1 MSPLIGRSLVALSL
15 FVVLSACQNNAQ
27 KNPEPTID
35 DFAAAEL
42 VFNTHLAAQELESA
56 GQQLDALRDSDP
68 SEPRLEELQQRL
80 ATAWLA
86 TGEQALKDA
95 DIDTASAALM
105 QAKRLLPKAPALTQ
119 GLSTALAAV
128 QEPILEPT
136 APSVQPSVVR
146 KQPLPRLAPA
156 PKKPVKESVAAQ
168 PEVPE
173 VPEVVVEQS
182 QPQELIELTPPVRS
196 KLKARVLDL
205 NAAQTT
211 IALPM
216 LANRNNHQLGRL
228 LDDVAADVVRFR
240 AAVSIE
246 VADTRDFHWVA
257 ALLSARV
264 KKLDANFNP
273 RLQEVIR
280 SDEAAQLVIT
290 PNLSF

>member
-15 FVVLSACQNNAQ
+15 FFVLSACQNSAQ
-27 KNPEPTID
+27 KNQEPTID
-35 DFAAAEL
+35 EFAVAEL

-56 GQQLDALRDSDP
+56 GQQLDALRERDP
-68 SEPRLEELQQRL
+68 SEPRLDELQQRL

-128 QEPILEPT
+128 QEPIAEPA
-136 APSVQPSVVR
+136 APPVQPSVAR

-156 PKKPVKESVAAQ
+156 AKKPVKKSVVAQ
-168 PEVPE
+168 PEAPE
-173 VPEVVVEQS
+173 IVVEQS
-182 QPQELIELTPPVRS
+182 QSEELIELTPPVRS

-205 NAAQTT
+205 NAAHTT

-216 LANRNNHQLGRL
+216 LASRNNHQLGRL

>member
-15 FVVLSACQNNAQ
+15 FIVLSACQNSAQ
-27 KNPEPTID
+27 KNQEPTID
-35 DFAAAEL
+35 EFAVAEL
-42 VFNTHLAAQELESA
+42 VFNTHLAAQELAAA
-56 GQQLDALRDSDP
+56 GQQLDALRESDP
-68 SEPRLEELQQRL
+68 SEPRLDELQQRL
-80 ATAWLA
+80 ATAWLV

-128 QEPILEPT
+128 QEPILEPVT
-136 APSVQPSVVR
+136 PPVQPSVVR

-156 PKKPVKESVAAQ
+156 AKKPVKESVVAQ
-168 PEVPE
+168 PEA
-173 VPEVVVEQS
+173 PEVVVE

-205 NAAQTT
+205 NAAHTT

-228 LDDVAADVVRFR
+228 LDAVAADVVRFR

>member
-35 DFAAAEL
+35 KFAAAEL

-56 GQQLDALRDSDP
+56 GQQLDALRGSDP

-128 QEPILEPT
+128 QEPILEPA
-136 APSVQPSVVR
+136 APPVQPSVVR

-173 VPEVVVEQS
+173 VVVEQP

>member
-128 QEPILEPT
+128 QEPILEPA
-136 APSVQPSVVR
+136 APPVQPSVVR

-168 PEVPE
+168 PE

>member
-15 FVVLSACQNNAQ
+15 FFVLSACQNSAQ
-27 KNPEPTID
+27 KNQEPTID
-35 DFAAAEL
+35 EFAVAEL

-56 GQQLDALRDSDP
+56 GQQLDALRERDP
-68 SEPRLEELQQRL
+68 SEPRLDELQQRL

-128 QEPILEPT
+128 QEPILEPVT
-136 APSVQPSVVR
+136 PPVQPSVVR

-156 PKKPVKESVAAQ
+156 AKKPVKESVVAQ
-168 PEVPE
+168 PEA
-173 VPEVVVEQS
+173 PEVVVEQS

-205 NAAQTT
+205 NAAHTT

-228 LDDVAADVVRFR
+228 LDAVAADVVRFR

>member
-15 FVVLSACQNNAQ
+15 FIVLSACQNSAQ
-27 KNPEPTID
+27 KNQEPTID
-35 DFAAAEL
+35 EFAVAEL
-42 VFNTHLAAQELESA
+42 VFNTHLAAQELEAA
-56 GQQLDALRDSDP
+56 GQQLDALRESDP
-68 SEPRLEELQQRL
+68 SEPRLDELQQRL
-80 ATAWLA
+80 ATAWLV

-128 QEPILEPT
+128 QEPILEPVT
-136 APSVQPSVVR
+136 PPVQPSVVR

-156 PKKPVKESVAAQ
+156 AKKPVKESVVAQ
-168 PEVPE
+168 PEA
-173 VPEVVVEQS
+173 PEVVVE

-205 NAAQTT
+205 NAAHTT

-228 LDDVAADVVRFR
+228 LDAVAADVVRFR

>member
-15 FVVLSACQNNAQ
+15 FIILSACQNSAQ
-27 KNPEPTID
+27 KNQEPTID
-35 DFAAAEL
+35 EFAVAEL
-42 VFNTHLAAQELESA
+42 VFNTHLAAQELEAA
-56 GQQLDALRDSDP
+56 GQQLDALRESDP
-68 SEPRLEELQQRL
+68 SEPRLDELQQRL
-80 ATAWLA
+80 ATAWLV

-128 QEPILEPT
+128 QEPILEPVT
-136 APSVQPSVVR
+136 PPVQPSVVR

-156 PKKPVKESVAAQ
+156 AKKPVKESVVAQ
-168 PEVPE
+168 PEA
-173 VPEVVVEQS
+173 PEVVVE

-205 NAAQTT
+205 NAAHTT

-228 LDDVAADVVRFR
+228 LDAVAADVVRFR

>member
-15 FVVLSACQNNAQ
+15 FFVLSACQNSAQ
-27 KNPEPTID
+27 KNQEPTID
-35 DFAAAEL
+35 EFAVAEL

-56 GQQLDALRDSDP
+56 GQQLDALRERDP
-68 SEPRLEELQQRL
+68 SEPRLDELQQRL

-128 QEPILEPT
+128 QEPIAEPA
-136 APSVQPSVVR
+136 APPVQPSVAR

-156 PKKPVKESVAAQ
+156 AKKPVKKSVIAQ
-168 PEVPE
+168 PEAPE
-173 VPEVVVEQS
+173 IVVEQS
-182 QPQELIELTPPVRS
+182 QSEELIELTPPVRS

-205 NAAQTT
+205 NAAHTT

>member
-35 DFAAAEL
+35 EFAAAEL

-173 VPEVVVEQS
+173 APEVVVEQP

>member
-15 FVVLSACQNNAQ
+15 FFVLSACQNSAQ
-27 KNPEPTID
+27 KNQEPTID
-35 DFAAAEL
+35 EFAVAEL

-56 GQQLDALRDSDP
+56 GQQLDALRERDP
-68 SEPRLEELQQRL
+68 SEPRLDELQQRL

-128 QEPILEPT
+128 QEPIAEPA
-136 APSVQPSVVR
+136 APPVQPSVAR

-156 PKKPVKESVAAQ
+156 AKKPVKKSVIAQ
-168 PEVPE
+168 PEAPE
-173 VPEVVVEQS
+173 IVVEQS
-182 QPQELIELTPPVRS
+182 QSEELIELTPPVRS

-205 NAAQTT
+205 NAAHTT

-216 LANRNNHQLGRL
+216 LASRNNHQLGRL

>member
-35 DFAAAEL
+35 EFAAAEL

-168 PEVPE
+168 PEVPGT
-173 VPEVVVEQS
+173 PEVVVEQP

>member
-35 DFAAAEL
+35 EFAAAEL

-128 QEPILEPT
+128 QEPILEPVT
-136 APSVQPSVVR
+136 PPVQPSVVR

-156 PKKPVKESVAAQ
+156 AKKPVKESVVAQ
-168 PEVPE
+168 PEA
-173 VPEVVVEQS
+173 PEVVVEQS

-205 NAAQTT
+205 NAAHTT

-228 LDDVAADVVRFR
+228 LDAVAADVVRFR

>member
-15 FVVLSACQNNAQ
+15 FIVLSACQNSAQ
-27 KNPEPTID
+27 KNQEPTID
-35 DFAAAEL
+35 EFAVAEL
-42 VFNTHLAAQELESA
+42 VFNTHLAAQELEAA
-56 GQQLDALRDSDP
+56 GQQLDALRESDP
-68 SEPRLEELQQRL
+68 SEPRLDELQQRL
-80 ATAWLA
+80 ATAWLV

-128 QEPILEPT
+128 QEPILEPVT
-136 APSVQPSVVR
+136 PPVQPSVVR

-156 PKKPVKESVAAQ
+156 AKKPVKESVVAQ
-168 PEVPE
+168 PEA
-173 VPEVVVEQS
+173 PEVVVEQS

-205 NAAQTT
+205 NAAHTT

-228 LDDVAADVVRFR
+228 LDAVAADVVRFR